1 MMTTIPAAD
10 EVDEL
15 FARLQDAAQL
25 PPSEIAWIKGTIVAC
40 DYFSLPDHTG
50 VVLSPTQ
57 KYYRRNG
64 TEHTIYN
71 VPLERIAK
79 EVESHIKDHVPK
91 ETRTEVYHKVLRDIP
106 GHKEIPEWD
115 EAPLNPNG
123 EPATRF
129 SKPKP
134 EDFGSNQQLLDAFA
148 SAARKDDK
156 QKHSIAV
163 QITWWDAMAD
173 GKVGCGMSLAD
184 CVSGG
189 RLGRDHTLEDVPIHF
204 FRDMLMDCV
213 GVLVDDEHRQAAR
226 KAICPELTDAQIE
239 EYDALVKEQ
248 KRLREARL
256 EAEREDE
263 QFKAAQKVA
272 AGPLKS
278 KKEARVIGDLY
289 DALMCV
295 DDEVNLARY
304 LIATGTRNPDRP
316 KMISR
321 SVVRPNHAP
330 LAAEGMI
337 EYQDSIDYDCDQVRA
352 MIKIFID
359 DGDWTIDQFR
369 QTLGVTRQQLVKFLS
384 GRGDSHALLSAAYQL
399 SWEFFNWR
407 DQLGLPLSGADIE
420 EDTRHVQELAQQG
433 DREQSEESEEQ
444 ARLAARNAAILS
456 ACPGFK
462 QTLDKARVALQEA
475 KKKLAPEGQEGEL
488 QDERAPERPQ
498 KRTRHTEADAT
509 SKPGMDL
516 LEEAK
521 EIEDALQKL
530 GEQNRK
536 RRAALQ
542 EVDKE
547 TQNRQPKRSR
557 RLKEKQ
563 KAREQ

>member
-1 MMTTIPAAD
+1 M
-10 EVDEL
+10 
-15 FARLQDAAQL
+15 
-25 PPSEIAWIKGTIVAC
+25 
-40 DYFSLPDHTG
+40 
-50 VVLSPTQ
+50 
-57 KYYRRNG
+57 
-64 TEHTIYN
+64 
-71 VPLERIAK
+71 
-79 EVESHIKDHVPK
+79 
-91 ETRTEVYHKVLRDIP
+91 P
-106 GHKEIPEWD
+106 GHKEMPEWA

-123 EPATRF
+123 EPATHF

-134 EDFGSNQQLLDAFA
+134 EDFGCNQQLLDAFA

-163 QITWWDAMAD
+163 QVIWWDAMAD
-173 GKVGCGMSLAD
+173 GKVSCGMSLAGG
-184 CVSGG
+184 VSGG
-189 RLGRDHTLEDVPIHF
+189 RLGRNHTLEDVPIHF
-204 FRDMLMDCV
+204 FRDQLMDCI
-213 GVLVDDEHRQAAR
+213 GVLVDAKHRQAAR
-226 KAICPELTDAQIE
+226 KAICPESTDAQIE

-248 KRLREARL
+248 KRLKEARL

-263 QFKAAQKVA
+263 QFEAAQKVA
-272 AGPLKS
+272 AAPLKS
-278 KKEARVIGDLY
+278 KTEARDIGDLC

-304 LIATGTRNPDRP
+304 LIATTTRNPDRP

-337 EYQDSIDYDCDQVRA
+337 EYEDNIDYDCDQVRA

-384 GRGDSHALLSAAYQL
+384 GRGYSHALLSAAYQL

-420 EDTRHVQELAQQG
+420 EDTRHVQEVAQQG
-433 DREQSEESEEQ
+433 DRESEEQ
-444 ARLAARNAAILS
+444 ARLAARNAAILN
-456 ACPGFK
+456 AFPELT
-462 QTLDKARVALQEA
+462 QTLDKARVALQKT
-475 KKKLAPEGQEGEL
+475 KKKLGSEGQEPEL
-488 QDERAPERPQ
+488 WDERAPERPQ
-498 KRTRHTEADAT
+498 KRTRLTEADAT

-516 LEEAK
+516 FEEVK
-521 EIEDALQKL
+521 EIKDALQKL

-547 TQNRQPKRSR
+547 TQNRQPRRSR
-557 RLKEKQ
+557 RLKDQQ